1 MKVVRTIC
9 LLTVGALIALAVT
22 AAIAAPNPDNA
33 TGSRISQVKTRYGNI
48 TVGTSGPWVT
58 VDKTTMRIP
67 AGTHAFFDTRVDVWG
82 YCTGD
87 PSSTG
92 TCKLRVL
99 VNGVETG
106 PTELEYVAEQ
116 DTSNGNSNEGQWM
129 IERSSRVLGPGSY
142 TIRVQHGAV
151 GDASTYFGIDAW
163 HITNERV
170 TV

>member
-9 LLTVGALIALAVT
+9 LLSVGALIALAVT
-22 AAIAAPNPDNA
+22 AAVAAPNPDNA
-33 TGSRISQVKTRYGNI
+33 TGSRISQVKAKYGNI

-67 AGTHAFFDTRVDVWG
+67 AGTHAFFDTRADVWG

-87 PSSTG
+87 PASSG

-99 VNGVETG
+99 VNSVETG
-106 PTELEYVAEQ
+106 PTELEYIAEQ
-116 DTSNGNSNEGQWM
+116 DSSNGNSNEGQWM

-142 TIRVQHGAV
+142 TIKVQHGAV
-151 GDASTYFGIDAW
+151 GAASTYFGITAW

>member
-9 LLTVGALIALAVT
+9 LLSVGALIALAVN

-33 TGSRISQVKTRYGNI
+33 TGSKISQVKTKYGNI

-67 AGTHAFFDTRVDVWG
+67 AGTHAFFDTRADVWG

-87 PSSTG
+87 PASSG

-106 PTELEYVAEQ
+106 PTELEYIAEQ
-116 DTSNGNSNEGQWM
+116 DPSNGNSNEGQWM

-142 TIRVQHGAV
+142 TIKVQHGAV
-151 GDASTYFGIDAW
+151 GAASTYFGISAW
-163 HITNERV
+163 HVTNERV